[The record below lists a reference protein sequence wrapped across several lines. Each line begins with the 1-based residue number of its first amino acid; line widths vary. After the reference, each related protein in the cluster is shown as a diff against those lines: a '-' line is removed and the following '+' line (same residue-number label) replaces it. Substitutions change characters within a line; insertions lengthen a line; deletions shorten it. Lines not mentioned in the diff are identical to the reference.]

1 MFSNS
6 SSAQLSVARPD
17 SNVLEL
23 QSLYQ
28 ERKDAI
34 QKRLLEFKQVMR
46 WNDEEVF
53 AELAFCLLTPQSSAR
68 VCWDAV
74 SKLKQLTLLLKG
86 NPTDLEPHLSNV
98 RFGDSKARYIV
109 EARDLFAADGRLQL
123 KSRIES
129 FYNPFELRQWLVEN
143 VKRSEEHTS
152 ELQSRFDL
160 V

>member
-1 MFSNS
+1 
-6 SSAQLSVARPD
+6 LTVGRPD

-68 VCWDAV
+68 
-74 SKLKQLTLLLKG
+74 
-86 NPTDLEPHLSNV
+86 E
-98 RFGDSKARYIV
+98 
-109 EARDLFAADGRLQL
+109 
-123 KSRIES
+123 
-129 FYNPFELRQWLVEN
+129 
-143 VKRSEEHTS
+143 
-152 ELQSRFDL
+152 
-160 V
+160 

>member
-6 SSAQLSVARPD
+6 SSAQLNVARPD

-86 NPTDLEPHLSNV
+86 KPTDLEPHLSNV

-109 EARDLFAADGRLQL
+109 EAR
-123 KSRIES
+123 
-129 FYNPFELRQWLVEN
+129 
-143 VKRSEEHTS
+143 TS
-152 ELQSRFDL
+152 SQRMVDFS
-160 V
+160 